1 MAAAARRT
9 PAIARLWIAACL
21 ASLCSATA
29 ADAFELV
36 TKEESALPAGPP
48 PALQMRGSPARR
60 PKIVVVSPPPGAGLM
75 HSPVELKLQFQG
87 HGGAQ
92 IDPSS
97 VVVTYLKEPAIDITQ
112 RIMPFITANGIDVAQ
127 AEVPP
132 GKHQFWVEVKDQTGH
147 VGGAEIDFQVAK

>member
-1 MAAAARRT
+1 MAAEARR
-9 PAIARLWIAACL
+9 ARAMASPWIAACL
-21 ASLCSATA
+21 AGLLSATA

-36 TKEESALPAGPP
+36 TKEEAALPAGPP
-48 PALQMRGSPARR
+48 PALQIRGSPTRR
-60 PKIVVVSPPPGAGLM
+60 PKVVIVSPPPGAGLM
-75 HSPVELKLQFQG
+75 HSPVELKLQFQA

-112 RIMPFITANGIDVAQ
+112 RIMPFITANGIDIAQ

-132 GKHQFWVEVKDQTGH
+132 GKHQFWIEVKDQTGRA
-147 VGGAEIDFQVAK
+147 GGAEIDFQVAK